1 MNLLESQGY
10 SFLCDYIHLTFLIGV
25 MVSYLYF
32 RKYRVSIGGTLAV
45 GYLAASLYAPLN
57 SLVTV
62 LVSMFAFVLIRFVVL
77 KLFLPRPRQI
87 FAIGLAIGVICGLA
101 WLGLSEFLFYRTK
114 EQYGLALVGVIVP
127 GMITNSL
134 NKQGLKKTLLPMLW
148 MLPLAGAVGWALTY
162 VTVKWLN
169 ISISDQLFDAS
180 VERLPLVF
188 ALSATSVLMAL
199 IIQEQTVRTFKLR
212 TGGYVTVGFLWAAA
226 VANTWYLLILGLS
239 VAAVYL
245 IYHAYEARVPL
256 FGKDRFVVLIFTS
269 FAVTI
274 TIEYIFSLV
283 EGAKL
288 AGPQNIVLCVL
299 PAIIANHLIQYGFK
313 RTGGGMGIS
322 LVGTSLVAAPLVAFL

>member
-134 NKQGLKKTLLPMLW
+134 NKQGAQEDP
-148 MLPLAGAVGWALTY
+148 PAHAVDGAPGRRRRVGL
-162 VTVKWLN
+162 
-169 ISISDQLFDAS
+169 D
-180 VERLPLVF
+180 
-188 ALSATSVLMAL
+188 
-199 IIQEQTVRTFKLR
+199 VRDR
-212 TGGYVTVGFLWAAA
+212 Q
-226 VANTWYLLILGLS
+226 VA
-239 VAAVYL
+239 
-245 IYHAYEARVPL
+245 E
-256 FGKDRFVVLIFTS
+256 
-269 FAVTI
+269 
-274 TIEYIFSLV
+274 
-283 EGAKL
+283 
-288 AGPQNIVLCVL
+288 
-299 PAIIANHLIQYGFK
+299 HLDF
-313 RTGGGMGIS
+313 
-322 LVGTSLVAAPLVAFL
+322 